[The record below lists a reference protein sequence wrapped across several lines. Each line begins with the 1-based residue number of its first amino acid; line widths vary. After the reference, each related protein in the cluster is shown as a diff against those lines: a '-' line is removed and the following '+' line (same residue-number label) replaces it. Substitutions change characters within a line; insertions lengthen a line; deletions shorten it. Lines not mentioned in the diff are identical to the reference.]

1 MKKSALG
8 LLTLVTPALLGG
20 VLTMSCQEAAD
31 DLANASEEVCGPCG
45 VVAEGDVG
53 ISGNVKLD
61 GFFQAV
67 STLNAATVSIQG
79 DFQADIDALI
89 EAFDVNVAANAALSA
104 KVDALILAI
113 EADVQANASAG
124 LTVNYAPPRCE
135 ANVSVAVEA
144 QAKCE
149 VKAACDVTVD
159 PGSVEV
165 VCEGTCEGSCE
176 GECTGGFECDLRAG
190 GTCEGE
196 CKGSCEL
203 EAAATCEGTCHG
215 ECSGTCSAY
224 NGNNECA
231 GKCDGECTGTCELA
245 VAAECE
251 GTCTGSC
258 KVEVEADCE
267 GEAPKCSG
275 SCEGTCSGSCKGS
288 ATPPSVM
295 GECEASAECR
305 AQAKAQAS
313 ASVECSPP
321 SLEVGFEF
329 TGDASARGA
338 FVARMGELKL
348 RGIAILRGFT
358 KYQALINGRV
368 DGQVVFDPAP
378 VVVVTDSLELVI
390 KAGGEGELFAGIPK
404 GRIPCVIKELP
415 ASVTLLSEITT
426 SATANLSAQGRFA
439 TAITGGFSG

>member
-1 MKKSALG
+1 LG

-20 VLTMSCQEAAD
+20 ILTMSCQQAAD
-31 DLANASEEVCGPCG
+31 DLAAASEEVCGPCG

-79 DFQADIDALI
+79 DFKADIEALI
-89 EAFDVNVAANAALSA
+89 EVFEVDVAANATLSA
-104 KVDALILAI
+104 KVDALIAAI
-113 EADVQANASAG
+113 EADVSANASGG
-124 LTVNYAPPRCE
+124 LKVNYAPPRCE

-149 VKAACDVTVD
+149 VKADCDVTVD

-165 VCEGTCEGSCE
+165 ECAGTCEGSCE
-176 GECTGGFECDLRAG
+176 GECTGGFECDLKAG

-203 EAAATCEGTCHG
+203 EAAATCTGTCHG
-215 ECSGTCSAY
+215 DCTGTCSAY

-231 GKCDGECTGTCELA
+231 GACDGECTGTCELS
-245 VAAECE
+245 AAATCE

-295 GECEASAECR
+295 GECEASADCR

-313 ASVECSPP
+313 ASVECTPP

-329 TGDASARGA
+329 SGEASAQAA
-338 FVARMGELKL
+338 FLARVGELKL

-358 KYQALINGRV
+358 KYQALISGRV
-368 DGQVVFDPAP
+368 DGQVVFNPAP
-378 VVVVTDSLELVI
+378 LVVVTTELEGVI
-390 KAGGEGELFAGIPK
+390 EAGAEGELFADIPP
-404 GRIPCVIKELP
+404 GRIGCVLP
-415 ASVTLLSEITT
+415 ALTESVGMLEGMST

>member
-1 MKKSALG
+1 
-8 LLTLVTPALLGG
+8 
-20 VLTMSCQEAAD
+20 
-31 DLANASEEVCGPCG
+31 
-45 VVAEGDVG
+45 
-53 ISGNVKLD
+53 
-61 GFFQAV
+61 
-67 STLNAATVSIQG
+67 
-79 DFQADIDALI
+79 
-89 EAFDVNVAANAALSA
+89 
-104 KVDALILAI
+104 VDALIAAI
-113 EADVQANASAG
+113 EADVSANASGG

-149 VKAACDVTVD
+149 VKAECDVTVD

-165 VCEGTCEGSCE
+165 ECKGTCEGSCE

-203 EAAATCEGTCHG
+203 EAAATCTGTCHG
-215 ECSGTCSAY
+215 SCTGTCSSY

-231 GKCDGECTGTCELA
+231 GACDGECTGTCELS
-245 VAAECE
+245 AAATCE

-275 SCEGTCSGSCKGS
+275 ACDGTCSGSCKGS
-288 ATPPSVM
+288 ATPPSVQ
-295 GECEASAECR
+295 GECEASADCR

-313 ASVECSPP
+313 ASVECTPP

-329 TGDASARGA
+329 SGDASAQAA
-338 FVARMGELKL
+338 FLARIGELKL
-348 RGIAILRGFT
+348 RGVAILRGFT
-358 KYQALINGRV
+358 KYGALINGRV
-368 DGQVVFDPAP
+368 NGQVVFNPAP
-378 VVVVTDSLELVI
+378 LVVVTTELEGVI
-390 KAGGEGELFAGIPK
+390 EAGAEGDLFADIPP
-404 GRIPCVIKELP
+404 GRIGCVIPALT
-415 ASVTLLSEITT
+415 ASVGMLEDMGT

-439 TAITGGFSG
+439 TAITGGFSS